1 MKRSSRHSKE
11 RKLIPWFLSLL
22 FCMLNG
28 SSLFV
33 CGMCFTVAIILLTTD
48 RDVGSFVVLVFI
60 SLLSNLIISF
70 YILIRELL
78 YKLIHCLGYRA
89 QPDLKVLRMRRGFD
103 IHFPVFEKYGQD
115 YKLLYKKRSKKL
127 QIGYLFICLGYFSG
141 LSLIMITFTVLL
153 RGLFELLELESK
165 LSSSEYKQ
173 FLGFLVCMGVF
184 VFLFKGQKYWKK
196 IVETLKKREYV
207 SVLAVEHGYPIFAT
221 KEEA

>member
-28 SSLFV
+28 SSLFF
-33 CGMCFTVAIILLTTD
+33 CGMCFTVVIIFLTTN
-48 RDVGSFVVLVFI
+48 RDVSSFVVLVFI

-89 QPDLKVLRMRRGFD
+89 QPDLKVLHMRRGFD

-127 QIGYLFICLGYFSG
+127 QIEYLLICLGYFNG
-141 LSLIMITFTVLL
+141 LSLIMITFTALL
-153 RGLFELLELESK
+153 RGIFELLELESRMA
-165 LSSSEYKQ
+165 SSYDEIYKIMSEKATDQSDTYRTKAT
-173 FLGFLVCMGVF
+173 
-184 VFLFKGQKYWKK
+184 
-196 IVETLKKREYV
+196 ERLKARENV
-207 SVLAVEHGYPIFAT
+207 TVLAVEHGYPIFAT

>member
-11 RKLIPWFLSLL
+11 SKLVPWFLSLL
-22 FCMLNG
+22 FCVLNG

-127 QIGYLFICLGYFSG
+127 QIEYLLICLGYFSG

-184 VFLFKGQKYWKK
+184 VLLFKGQKYWKK
-196 IVETLKKREYV
+196 IVETLMKREYV

>member
-1 MKRSSRHSKE
+1 MQRSLKSPKQSRFV
-11 RKLIPWFLSLL
+11 PWFLSLL

-33 CGMCFTVAIILLTTD
+33 CGMCFTVVIIFLTTD

-78 YKLIHCLGYRA
+78 QKLIHCLGYRA
-89 QPDLKVLRMRRGFD
+89 QPDLRVLRMRRGFD
-103 IHFPVFEKYGQD
+103 IHFPVFEKYSQD

-127 QIGYLFICLGYFSG
+127 QIGYLLICLGYFSG
-141 LSLIMITFTVLL
+141 LSLIMISCTVLL
-153 RGLFELLELESK
+153 REVFELLKLESK

-184 VFLFKGQKYWKK
+184 VLLFKGQKYWKK

>member
-1 MKRSSRHSKE
+1 MQRSLKPPKQSRFVSC
-11 RKLIPWFLSLL
+11 FLSLL

-33 CGMCFTVAIILLTTD
+33 CGMCFTVVIIFLTTD

-89 QPDLKVLRMRRGFD
+89 QPDLKVLHMRRGFD

-127 QIGYLFICLGYFSG
+127 QIEYLLIRLGYFCG
-141 LSLIMITFTVLL
+141 LTHIVIGYAFIL
-153 RGLFELLELESK
+153 RKILA
-165 LSSSEYKQ
+165 
-173 FLGFLVCMGVF
+173 FLVYMVTMIVIIMGNRS
-184 VFLFKGQKYWKK
+184 WKK
-196 IVETLKKREYV
+196 ITERLKARENV
-207 SVLAVEHGYPIFAT
+207 TVLAVEHGYPIFAT

>member
-28 SSLFV
+28 SSLFF
-33 CGMCFTVAIILLTTD
+33 CGMCFTVVIIFLTTN
-48 RDVGSFVVLVFI
+48 RDVSSFVVLVFI

-89 QPDLKVLRMRRGFD
+89 QPDLKVLHMRRGFD
-103 IHFPVFEKYGQD
+103 IHFPVFEKYSQD

-127 QIGYLFICLGYFSG
+127 QIEYLLICLGYFCG
-141 LSLIMITFTVLL
+141 LTHIVIGYAFILRKILESLKLTFTD
-153 RGLFELLELESK
+153 FAS
-165 LSSSEYKQ
+165 YPA
-173 FLGFLVCMGVF
+173 FLVYMVTIIVIYMGNRS
-184 VFLFKGQKYWKK
+184 WKK
-196 IVETLKKREYV
+196 ITERLKARENV
-207 SVLAVEHGYPIFAT
+207 TVLAVEHGYPIFAT

>member
-28 SSLFV
+28 SSLFF
-33 CGMCFTVAIILLTTD
+33 CGMCFTVVIIFLTTN
-48 RDVGSFVVLVFI
+48 RDVSSFVVLVFI

-127 QIGYLFICLGYFSG
+127 QIEYLLICLGYFCG
-141 LSLIMITFTVLL
+141 LTHIVIGYAFILRKILESLKLTFTDFASYPAVLV
-153 RGLFELLELESK
+153 
-165 LSSSEYKQ
+165 YM
-173 FLGFLVCMGVF
+173 VTIIVIYMGNRS
-184 VFLFKGQKYWKK
+184 WKK
-196 IVETLKKREYV
+196 ITERLKVRENV
-207 SVLAVEHGYPIFAT
+207 TVLAVEHGYPIFAA

>member
-1 MKRSSRHSKE
+1 MQRSLKPPKQSRFVSC
-11 RKLIPWFLSLL
+11 FLSLL

-33 CGMCFTVAIILLTTD
+33 CGMCFTVVIIFLTTD
-48 RDVGSFVVLVFI
+48 RDVDSFVVLVFI

-89 QPDLKVLRMRRGFD
+89 QPDLKVLHMRRGFD

-115 YKLLYKKRSKKL
+115 YKLHYKKRSKKL
-127 QIGYLFICLGYFSG
+127 QIEYLLICLGYFCG
-141 LSLIMITFTVLL
+141 LSLIMTSFTALL
-153 RGLFELLELESK
+153 RGLFEFLELGSRMA
-165 LSSSEYKQ
+165 SSDYKQ
-173 FLGFLVCMGVF
+173 FLGFLVYMG
-184 VFLFKGQKYWKK
+184 FLVLLFTGQKYWKK
-196 IVETLKKREYV
+196 ITETLKARENV
-207 SVLAVEHGYPIFAT
+207 TVLAAEHGYPIFAT

>member
-11 RKLIPWFLSLL
+11 SKLVPWFLSLL
-22 FCMLNG
+22 FCVLNG

-33 CGMCFTVAIILLTTD
+33 CGMFFGLMVDLLAFD
-48 RDVGSFVVLVFI
+48 KDSFYLGVLVFSCI
-60 SLLSNLIISF
+60 VVPIIASS

-127 QIGYLFICLGYFSG
+127 QIEYLLIGLGYFCG
-141 LSLIMITFTVLL
+141 LTHIVIGYAFILRKILESLKLTFTDFA
-153 RGLFELLELESK
+153 R
-165 LSSSEYKQ
+165 YPA
-173 FLGFLVCMGVF
+173 FLVYMVTMIVIIMGNRS
-184 VFLFKGQKYWKK
+184 WKK
-196 IVETLKKREYV
+196 ITETLKARENV
-207 SVLAVEHGYPIFAT
+207 TVLAVEHGYPIFAA